1 LGIDQKD
8 TGHTKLRHE
17 FVKSPNQ
24 IRIYDIGSSSEC
36 VGPVKLS
43 FPVMTP
49 LDRHVGLENSQIF
62 VDTRKNSAN
71 FHAAQSLK
79 VSFQGNENSF
89 SF

>member
-1 LGIDQKD
+1 MIGCKEVPVGVLKVIRNS
-8 TGHTKLRHE
+8 LIL
-17 FVKSPNQ
+17 
-24 IRIYDIGSSSEC
+24 IRIYNIGSSSEC

-62 VDTRKNSAN
+62 VDTRKSSAN
-71 FHAAQSLK
+71 FHAEQSLK